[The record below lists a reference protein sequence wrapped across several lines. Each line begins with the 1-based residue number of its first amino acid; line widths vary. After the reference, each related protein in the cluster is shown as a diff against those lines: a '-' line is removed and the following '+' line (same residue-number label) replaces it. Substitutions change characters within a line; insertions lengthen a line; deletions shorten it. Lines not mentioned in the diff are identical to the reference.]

1 MLAPR
6 KSLRPKA
13 RKKSIYGVGEKSTQS
28 PDGMTIAER
37 EAAARNEARR
47 KDALEGRAARRAGR
61 KIGSDA
67 SAASSSR
74 MKKEEQESQ
83 DIFNMLMDGAAEM
96 DKKAYEI
103 DQEGT
108 DYNYEVAGLNI
119 PDYDESK
126 PKKETINID

>member
-1 MLAPR
+1 MPAPK

-13 RKKSIYGVGEKSTQS
+13 RAKSIYGVGEKSTQS

-37 EAAARNEARR
+37 EAATRNEARR

-61 KIGSDA
+61 KIDSDA

-83 DIFNMLMDGAAEM
+83 NIFNMLMDGAAEM
-96 DKKAYEI
+96 DKKAYGGKMKKVKKMK
-103 DQEGT
+103 DGGMCRGMGAAT
-108 DYNYEVAGLNI
+108 RGGNYKMG
-119 PDYDESK
+119 
-126 PKKETINID
+126 